1 MKNTRQL
8 SIVAYGIIVSII
20 GLVLY
25 IGLTVLA
32 TNQLDNLRL
41 TYENK
46 HQASAKLELKM
57 AIKKLAAETEQLV
70 KDFYNWEELLQQI
83 NDPTYYAYWRENR
96 VASVNFV
103 PPYFKN
109 ITLFNKNG
117 KSLES
122 SSTDLRQHFINA
134 EHEKIIVRSDSGKTV
149 IERCRSIKEMFGA
162 KNTLGYFCL
171 ELDFFQGLS
180 SVQKYSYL
188 DITSLE
194 INEMTKD
201 KVSFND
207 LIQYINFSVQSEQ
220 ALTKMYDLTAT
231 TVLRYLMVSAGLM
244 IIFLYILAIPV
255 ARPLRGLSSH
265 INTLKDLGS
274 RHPPIQPLGLVSI
287 LELDKV
293 YKSLS
298 DYQERLEKSALELTI
313 SEEHFRSLIENSSD
327 VIMLINSDGIII
339 YISPSVVG
347 MLGYE
352 VSEVVGNN
360 LFEYIHEND
369 RKSLRSSISQSD
381 NPASNEFR
389 FKHEKGEWLTLES
402 AGEIFFDDDGTC
414 TLNCRDVTERKKA
427 EEAISIAHNS
437 ALEASEAKSN
447 FLANTSHELRT
458 PLNAILGYSEIIM
471 EDIQDDHFENI
482 EKDINKVH
490 VAAGNLLQLID
501 KVLDL
506 AKIES
511 GKIELFVE
519 KFSVSAL
526 LDEVEH
532 TASPLIDKN
541 LNSFKIKVADNIDVI
556 CTDKIKL
563 RQIILNLINNA
574 AKFTY
579 NGKLTLDVMS
589 RNENGRAWV
598 DFIFT
603 DTGIGMT
610 SEQLDKIF
618 EPFIQADASTTRK
631 YGGTGLG
638 LTICK
643 SFADVMNGSI
653 DVQSKEGVGST
664 FTLTL
669 PEIIRGSEEKP
680 PQ

>member
-8 SIVAYGIIVSII
+8 SIVAYGVIVSFI
-20 GLVLY
+20 GIVLY
-25 IGLTVLA
+25 VGLTVLA

-83 NDPTYYAYWRENR
+83 NNPTYYAYWRANR
-96 VASVNFV
+96 IASANFI

-109 ITLFNKNG
+109 ITLFDKNG
-117 KSLES
+117 KSLVS
-122 SSTDLRQHFINA
+122 GSADLRQDFINT
-134 EHEKIIVRSDSGKTV
+134 EYEQIVVLSDSGKTV
-149 IERCRSIKEMFGA
+149 IERCRSIKEKFGV

-171 ELDFFQGLS
+171 ELDFFQGIS

-194 INEMTKD
+194 INEMEND

-207 LIQYINFSVQSEQ
+207 LIQFINFSVQSEQ

-244 IIFLYILAIPV
+244 IIFLYMMAIPI

-265 INTLKDLGS
+265 INTLKDLGA
-274 RHPPIQPLGLVSI
+274 RHPPIQPLGVVSI

-298 DYQERLEKSALELTI
+298 DYQERLEKSALELKK

-327 VIMLINSDGIII
+327 VIMLINSDGIIT

-347 MLGYE
+347 VLGYKE
-352 VSEVVGNN
+352 SEVIGNS
-360 LFEYIHEND
+360 LFKYINEND
-369 RKSLRSSISQSD
+369 SKVLRSSINQSD
-381 NPASNEFR
+381 NRASHQFR
-389 FKHEKGEWLTLES
+389 FKHKEGEWVTLES
-402 AGEIFFDDDGTC
+402 AGEMFFDNDGTC

-427 EEAISIAHNS
+427 EEAIFNAHAS
-437 ALEASEAKSN
+437 VLEASGAKSN

-471 EDIQDDHFENI
+471 EDIKENEIENI
-482 EKDINKVH
+482 EKDISKVH

-501 KVLDL
+501 EVLDIS
-506 AKIES
+506 KIES

-519 KFSVSAL
+519 EFSVLAL
-526 LDEVEH
+526 LEEVEH
-532 TASPLIDKN
+532 TVSPLIDKN
-541 LNSFKIKVADNIDVI
+541 LNSFQIKIADNIDVMR
-556 CTDKIKL
+556 TDKSKL
-563 RQIILNLINNA
+563 RQIIFNLLNNA
-574 AKFTY
+574 AKFTR

-589 RNENGRAWV
+589 RNEKGRAWV

-603 DTGIGMT
+603 DTGIGMAP
-610 SEQLDKIF
+610 EKLEKIF
-618 EPFIQADASTTRK
+618 EPFVQADASTTRK

-638 LTICK
+638 LSICK
-643 SFADVMNGSI
+643 SFAHIMKGRI

-669 PEIIRGSEEKP
+669 PEIIRDS
-680 PQ
+680 

>member
-8 SIVAYGIIVSII
+8 SIVAYGVIVSFI
-20 GLVLY
+20 GFVLY
-25 IGLTVLA
+25 VGLTVLA

-46 HQASAKLELKM
+46 HQASAKSELKI

-70 KDFYNWEELLQQI
+70 EDFYNWEELLQQI
-83 NDPTYYAYWRENR
+83 NDPTYYTYWRENR
-96 VASVNFV
+96 VASANFI

-109 ITLFNKNG
+109 ITLFDNNG
-117 KSLES
+117 KSLVS
-122 SSTDLRQHFINA
+122 DSADLRQDFINA
-134 EHEKIIVRSDSGKTV
+134 EHEQIIVRSDSGKIV
-149 IERCRSIKEMFGA
+149 IERCRSIKEIFGA

-194 INEMTKD
+194 INEMAKD

-244 IIFLYILAIPV
+244 IIFLYMMAIPI
-255 ARPLRGLSSH
+255 ARPLRGLSSY
-265 INTLKDLGS
+265 INTLKDLGA
-274 RHPPIQPLGLVSI
+274 RHLPIQPLGIVSI

-327 VIMLINSDGIII
+327 VIMLINSDGIIV

-347 MLGYE
+347 VLGYKM
-352 VSEVVGNN
+352 SEVVGNN

-369 RKSLRSSISQSD
+369 RKVLHSSISQSD
-381 NPASNEFR
+381 HPASNEFR
-389 FKHEKGEWLTLES
+389 FKHKKGEWVTLES
-402 AGEIFFDDDGTC
+402 AEKIFFDDDGTC
-414 TLNCRDVTERKKA
+414 TVNCRDVTGRKKA
-427 EEAISIAHNS
+427 EEAISIAHDS
-437 ALEASEAKSN
+437 ALEASGAKSN

-471 EDIQDDHFENI
+471 EDIKENNIENI

-490 VAAGNLLQLID
+490 VAAGNLLHLID
-501 KVLDL
+501 DVLDL
-506 AKIES
+506 SKIES

-519 KFSVSAL
+519 EFSVSAL
-526 LDEVEH
+526 LDEIEH
-532 TASPLIDKN
+532 TVSPLINKN
-541 LNSFKIKVADNIDVI
+541 LNSFQIKITDNIDVM
-556 CTDKIKL
+556 CTDKNKL
-563 RQIILNLINNA
+563 RQIIFNLLNNA
-574 AKFTY
+574 AKFTS

-589 RNENGRAWV
+589 RNEKGCAWV
-598 DFIFT
+598 DFILT

-618 EPFIQADASTTRK
+618 EPFMQADASTTRE

-643 SFADVMNGSI
+643 SFAHIMNGRI
-653 DVQSKEGVGST
+653 DVQSKEGVGSK

-669 PEIIRGSEEKP
+669 PEMTP
-680 PQ
+680 